1 MGTLP
6 TSLFTSSTCFSSR
19 LYSSTSAYRT
29 SASSL
34 RYDRS
39 NSTPLRSLRSESPGN
54 FYNRAI
60 SELNIPSS
68 LERASTT
75 NKLDTHS
82 CSRSL
87 VGNKNLNQRD
97 SKMLSYKPMPSNR
110 YSYPMSSQAQKDH
123 ILRYSQRIADIFEN
137 SEEELDVESPKHNA
151 NKKGSNLSYV
161 PRTSYKSIIDDVKAI
176 EAKYKKMNEDVEE
189 KRTKTELDYLRPS
202 KKTFALPTEFTPLS
216 KVQAE
221 SKSST
226 RTYSQFDNIEN
237 RRPTMSEKTIQLFRD
252 ASTPCPGLHT
262 ASSKQTTRNP
272 ARYLAANLRTDIY
285 NRYLY

>member
-1 MGTLP
+1 
-6 TSLFTSSTCFSSR
+6 
-19 LYSSTSAYRT
+19 
-29 SASSL
+29 
-34 RYDRS
+34 
-39 NSTPLRSLRSESPGN
+39 
-54 FYNRAI
+54 
-60 SELNIPSS
+60 
-68 LERASTT
+68 
-75 NKLDTHS
+75 
-82 CSRSL
+82 
-87 VGNKNLNQRD
+87 
-97 SKMLSYKPMPSNR
+97 MPSNR
-110 YSYPMSSQAQKDH
+110 YSYPMSNQAQKDH

-151 NKKGSNLSYV
+151 NKKSSNLSYV

-285 NRYLY
+285 NRSRINESLNTPTYDLKVESTIPLPKSEPILPCGLKRRYTNRETRIARQTLEYIQKGERWTSTVERPFIVGI